1 MGEQL
6 LTHLVHRKNRKVSK
20 RIFLVLNLP
29 NLLAMLRI
37 IMSPLMF
44 WFLVSRDSSLLQGIH
59 VSWLDYFA
67 GLIFVIASVTD
78 FFDGFIARR
87 WNQMT
92 KLGAILDPL
101 ADKMLMLSGFLGLI
115 YLGRA
120 DVMAIFL
127 ILSRE
132 FFITGLR
139 VVAVSEGKKV
149 ASTMSGKI
157 KTVVQMFAIGFL
169 IMQWPY
175 GTELLW
181 LSVLFTLYSGYEYI
195 RGYLN

>member
-1 MGEQL
+1 MLQNNKE
-6 LTHLVHRKNRKVSK
+6 KN
-20 RIFLVLNLP
+20 LNLP
-29 NLLAMLRI
+29 NILAALRILLA
-37 IMSPLMF
+37 PLMLSF
-44 WFLVSRDSSLLQGIH
+44 LIYQDSVIFQEWDKSWFN
-59 VSWLDYFA
+59 YFA

-78 FFDGFIARR
+78 FFDGYIARK

-101 ADKMLMLSGFLGLI
+101 ADKMLMLAGFMGLI

-120 DVMAIFL
+120 DVFAIFL

-139 VVAVSEGKKV
+139 VVAVEQGKSV
-149 ASTMSGKI
+149 ASTMAGKI
-157 KTVVQMFAIGFL
+157 KTVVQMIAIGFL
-169 IMQWPY
+169 IMQWSF

-181 LSVLFTLYSGYEYI
+181 LAVALTLYSGYEYI
-195 RGYLN
+195 KGYLK